1 MIYFLMKT
9 KYGISINTLLSDSTM
24 LDRKK
29 PIVTSLILLLGLS
42 VCVMFYQELG
52 FESLADLGF
61 EGSTLILLIYIYQT
75 AYSVFKPHR
84 FLLIGSWLLLFNKAY
99 DLLTEVPQI
108 EEYADR
114 FEVIDTILDDGSLF
128 IAFVF
133 IAIGV
138 THMMKDLIKENT
150 RDALT
155 QLYNRKKLSDIPFEE
170 FDLIYFD
177 LNGLKLV
184 NDLKGHPVG
193 DLMLIRF
200 AHALRY
206 ACHSQEMALRVGGD
220 EFVVIT
226 NKGRSAEFVAHIHK
240 QLENEQMSF
249 AYGIRT
255 SNKKNIESSLI
266 SADKAMYKM
275 KKEQKKQKITI

>member
-1 MIYFLMKT
+1 
-9 KYGISINTLLSDSTM
+9 M
-24 LDRKK
+24 LDRKS
-29 PIVTSLILLLGLS
+29 PLITAFILLFGLS
-42 VCVMFYQELG
+42 LCIAFYQELG

-128 IAFVF
+128 VAFVF

-138 THMMKDLIKENT
+138 THMMSGLIKANKK
-150 RDALT
+150 DDLT
-155 QLYNRKKLSDIPFEE
+155 QLYNRKKLSEIPFDE

-177 LNGLKLV
+177 LNSLKLV
-184 NDLKGHPVG
+184 NDLKGHSIG

-206 ACHSQEMALRVGGD
+206 ACHPKEMALRVGGD
-220 EFVVIT
+220 EFIAIT
-226 NKGRSAEFVAHIHK
+226 HKGRANEFVEHVNK

-249 AYGIRT
+249 AYGIKT
-255 SNKKNIESSLI
+255 TNLNDVEAALI
-266 SADKAMYKM
+266 SADKAMYQM